1 MSLIGT
7 DSLNFSSIF
16 SPNING
22 LFLPSI
28 CDNISND
35 CSFES
40 KEELPLKQPVKFVL
54 TKQEIPSVSLLQK
67 KTIQK
72 SNDSSID
79 SDNSN
84 NGRWTKEEQNRF
96 AEAVLKYGN
105 DWKNI
110 QTFVATRNITQVRS
124 HAQKFLMKLKESSFL
139 KDKGLNTNLSW
150 TKVINFLN
158 NNLTNDELKE
168 VLFSVEQ
175 TGHKK
180 METKNH
186 KNLKK
191 IQKKN
196 LNKRNDLDEENE
208 AYSNIMNET
217 CSQGGNLYC
226 CKYNC
231 CAKNFLNQEC
241 EEGIYNIKQKI
252 RKQEDEE
259 ILQKFIDCF
268 YNSYG
273 ENTLNTSFEENSIED
288 NKSDKGFDFLN
299 EISNKYNNNLI

>member
-1 MSLIGT
+1 M
-7 DSLNFSSIF
+7 DNLNLSFIF
-16 SPNING
+16 SQDLNDI
-22 LFLPSI
+22 FLPTNY
-28 CDNISND
+28 DNIPNELL
-35 CSFES
+35 FES
-40 KEELPLKQPVKFVL
+40 KEELPLKQSVKFIL
-54 TKQEIPSVSLLQK
+54 TKQENPSVSLLQK

-72 SNDSSID
+72 PTDSKVD
-79 SDNSN
+79 FDNSN
-84 NGRWTKEEQNRF
+84 NGRWTKEEQKRF

-110 QTFVATRNITQVRS
+110 QSYVASRNITQVRS

-196 LNKRNDLDEENE
+196 VNKRNDLDEENE
-208 AYSNIMNET
+208 TNSNIMNET
-217 CSQGGNLYC
+217 CLQSGNLYYS
-226 CKYNC
+226 KYNC

-241 EEGIYNIKQKI
+241 EEGIYNMKQKI

-268 YNSYG
+268 NNSYG

-288 NKSDKGFDFLN
+288 NESDKGFDFLN

>member
-1 MSLIGT
+1 M
-7 DSLNFSSIF
+7 DNLNLSFIF
-16 SPNING
+16 SQDLNEI
-22 LFLPSI
+22 FLPTNY
-28 CDNISND
+28 DNIPNELL
-35 CSFES
+35 FES
-40 KEELPLKQPVKFVL
+40 KEELPLKQSVKFIL
-54 TKQEIPSVSLLQK
+54 TKPENPSVSLLQK

-72 SNDSSID
+72 PTDSNLDI
-79 SDNSN
+79 DNSN
-84 NGRWTKEEQNRF
+84 NGRWTKEEQKRF

-110 QTFVATRNITQVRS
+110 QSYVASRNITQVRS

-180 METKNH
+180 IENKNH

-191 IQKKN
+191 IQKKIA
-196 LNKRNDLDEENE
+196 NKRNDLDEENE
-208 AYSNIMNET
+208 TNSNIMNET
-217 CSQGGNLYC
+217 CLQSGNFYC
-226 CKYNC
+226 SKYNC
-231 CAKNFLNQEC
+231 CAKNFLNQEY
-241 EEGIYNIKQKI
+241 EEGIYNMKQKI

-268 YNSYG
+268 NNSYG

-288 NKSDKGFDFLN
+288 NESDKGFDFLN